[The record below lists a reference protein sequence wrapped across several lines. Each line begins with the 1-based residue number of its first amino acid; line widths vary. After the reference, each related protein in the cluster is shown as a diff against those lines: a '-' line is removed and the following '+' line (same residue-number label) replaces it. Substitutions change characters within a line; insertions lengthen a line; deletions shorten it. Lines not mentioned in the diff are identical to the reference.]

1 MEIRLEGHDA
11 RYDVQSVCQLFF
23 PGVSFGTDDGREL
36 TSCFDASLH
45 VAAACYR
52 RGDRT
57 FYARDGGVSSA
68 QDSDLAKIKRSVYQ
82 VLCEATCLSSPW
94 GILTGIKPAVYY
106 DRLCGTIGESAEEL
120 FRDCLGVQPEK
131 IELCREVVKGRAEAV
146 SMLSPKRISLYISI
160 PFCPSKCR
168 YCSFVSS
175 CTEREGKYVEPY
187 LEALKKEIAAKSAYV
202 RQCGYEIISVYIG
215 GGTPGILTPEQ
226 TDGLLKTLFAEADLS
241 SLREFTFEAGRPD
254 VITSSKLDVL
264 QAYGIGRVCVNP
276 QTLSD
281 SVLFGVGRRHT
292 AEQFYAAYDLASRKG
307 FSINV
312 DTIAGLPGETPESFA
327 DTYRR
332 LAELGPDNLTL
343 HSLYIKR
350 AGELPVEDFDA
361 LKKQTEQTGEMVC
374 FAEDL
379 CRRSGY
385 IPYYL
390 YRQKST
396 VGNYENVGYAKPGK
410 ACLYNIFMMDDV
422 QTVLALGAG
431 AVSKF
436 VVKGKNPVRVGNSKF
451 AYNYIKELEQDLE
464 KFNRIAGQ
472 VEIEC

>member
-36 TSCFDASLH
+36 TSCFDASLR
-45 VAAACYR
+45 VAAAYYR

-57 FYARDGGVSSA
+57 FYVRDAGVPSV
-68 QDSDLAKIKRSVYQ
+68 QDSDLAKIKRSVYR
-82 VLCEATCLSSPW
+82 VLCEATGLSSPW

-106 DRLCGTIGESAEEL
+106 DRLRCTIGDGADEL

-131 IELCREVVKGRAEAV
+131 IELCREVARGRVAAV
-146 SMLSPKRISLYISI
+146 SLLSPRRISLYISI

-187 LEALKKEIAAKSAYV
+187 LEALKQEIVAKSAFA
-202 RQCGYEIISVYIG
+202 RRRGYEIVSVYIG

-241 SLREFTFEAGRPD
+241 LLREFTFEAGRPD
-254 VITSSKLDVL
+254 VITAPKLDVL
-264 QAYGIGRVCVNP
+264 RTYGIGRICVNP

-281 SVLFGVGRRHT
+281 KVLYAVGRRHT
-292 AEQFYAAYDLASRKG
+292 AEQFYEAYNLASRKG

-312 DTIAGLPGETPESFA
+312 DTIAGLPEETPESFA

-332 LAELGPDNLTL
+332 LTALDPDNLTL

-361 LKKQTEQTGEMVC
+361 LKKQTEQTGEMVR
-374 FAEDL
+374 FAEGL
-379 CRRSGY
+379 CRNSGY

-396 VGNYENVGYAKPGK
+396 VGNHENVGYARPGK
-410 ACLYNIFMMDDV
+410 ECLYNIFMMDDV

-436 VVKGKNPVRVGNSKF
+436 VRKGQNPVRIGNSKF

-464 KFNRIAGQ
+464 KFDRAAGQ
-472 VEIEC
+472 VEI